1 MTLSLVFSVLFYFSS
16 TAGLDVQVG
25 PGLSGSSSLNTGTV
39 GNNQVGDGPAP
50 PPSATL
56 AAPSNSEQLA
66 HDVSQFIGTIRR
78 ELLLRLAVFNCA
90 MLPVGLLVSRW
101 LAGRTLQPVRR
112 AIEAQMR
119 FASDASHELRT
130 PLAIMQTELEVT
142 LARPRLTLSRARQA
156 LKSNLEETRRLQTL
170 AESLLLLARDEV
182 LPRAQ
187 QPIASLV
194 AEAVNAVAT
203 VAQKKDITL
212 IITQTTAGSAYVH
225 SSSMVQAVVMLLDNA
240 IKYSP
245 PGSTVSIASTQL
257 NGHVHL
263 CITDQGKGISPQE
276 LPHVRKRF
284 YQTDT
289 TQPGH
294 GLGLSIVNK
303 IVHEHEGTL
312 EIHSQVD
319 KGSTFTIIL
328 PAKD

>member
-1 MTLSLVFSVLFYFSS
+1 MTLSLVFSVLFYLSS

-25 PGLSGSSSLNTGTV
+25 PGLSGSSSLSTGTV
-39 GNNQVGDGPAP
+39 GNNQVEDGPTP
-50 PPSATL
+50 PPGATL
-56 AAPSNSEQLA
+56 AVPSNSEQLG

-78 ELLLRLAVFNCA
+78 ELLLRLVVFNGV

-112 AIEAQMR
+112 AIEAQMQ

-142 LARPRLTLSRARQA
+142 LAHPRLTLSRARQA
-156 LKSNLEETRRLQTL
+156 LKGNLEETHRLQTL

-182 LPRAQ
+182 LPRAE
-187 QPIASLV
+187 QPIASLIT
-194 AEAVNAVAT
+194 EAVNAVAT
-203 VAQKKDITL
+203 VAQKKDIAL
-212 IITQTTAGSAYVH
+212 ITQTVAGSACVH
-225 SSSMVQAVVMLLDNA
+225 SFSMVQAIVMLLDNA

-245 PGSTVSIASTQL
+245 PGSKVSVAGTQL
-257 NGHVHL
+257 NGHIRL

-303 IVHEHEGTL
+303 IVHEHDGTL